1 MPQPSPL
8 ALKPSECP
16 LFRPSVLDVDVP
28 LELLTLLLMD
38 LEKELEIL
46 SLTESVSLWAKDME
60 IFA

>member
-8 ALKPSECP
+8 ALNPLECP

-38 LEKELEIL
+38 LEKEFEIL